1 MINKNIFDKAGLYDE
16 NFINSISLNNVSSN
30 KELKALVAKLGN
42 ANYIITN
49 AYQTMY
55 NNYILAINDD
65 ADDIENIPTLDELL
79 QYKSLAS
86 KIQKAYNYLL
96 YIFMFENPFKTI
108 KR

>member
-1 MINKNIFDKAGLYDE
+1 MIKNIFDKASMYDE

-30 KELKALVAKLGN
+30 KELKALVSKLCN
-42 ANYIITN
+42 ANYIITK

-65 ADDIENIPTLDELL
+65 NTDCNTTLDDLL
-79 QYKSLAS
+79 QYKQRAS